1 MAERLIYAGKVLL
14 SFSLNK
20 DAFENWLSIT
30 LEKVNPS
37 Q

>member
-14 SFSLNK
+14 AFSLNK
-20 DAFENWLSIT
+20 GAFENGLSIT